1 MSETNS
7 KSNKSI
13 IPYGNGAWIYDKI
26 WSGDLPDGTI
36 TVKKNHIKPGL
47 FRDAITEYNNK
58 ATGFPITQV
67 FPYGGDI
74 EMYCRGSGESKTS
87 DACNKDSLLITFPG
101 SDLTK
106 NGVYKGDH
114 FVGLKSFKAYLGIPK
129 VEQNIVVIDGRVDNI
144 KEGEYDYLDYLNKL
158 DNDEAKLFADIISK
172 AICGNDKVDGVQFDV
187 EPFSFTG
194 EGGSVTGAGQK
205 YLYTQITK
213 NFAGWNGHADD
224 VTGINPD
231 PSTDPLG
238 CVSENHPNGRI
249 FSVFTFAKAVT
260 DEVKEV
266 FLRHGNGYIVDSLY
280 DLGKLPGGQLNSI
293 YNFTKYAAQEIKDIK
308 ATGVPYQFAIPLA
321 ASAHEFETKDVTPPI
336 GIGEGNQTK
345 DVTPPG
351 IGEGNQIEYVRAV
364 MNLIN
369 PTTLQ
374 AEDPNFKGINI
385 WSWNQKMFWH
395 GDEYTPASPPQ
406 NTLDFLNSFM
416 DGSTSHD
423 EL

>member
-1 MSETNS
+1 MTETNS

-47 FRDAITEYNNK
+47 FKDAITEYNNK
-58 ATGFPITQV
+58 ATGFPITEV

-87 DACNKDSLLITFPG
+87 DPCNKDGLLITFPG

-106 NGVYKGDH
+106 DGVYKGDH
-114 FVGLKSFKAYLGIPK
+114 FVGLKSFEAYLGIPK

-158 DNDEAKLFADIISK
+158 EKDDAVLFADIISK

-194 EGGSVTGAGQK
+194 EGGSVTGSGQK
-205 YLYTQITK
+205 YLYTQIAK
-213 NFAGWNGHADD
+213 NFAGWNGKSDD
-224 VTGINPD
+224 ASGVNPD

-266 FLRHGNGYIVDSLY
+266 FLRYGNGYIVDSLY
-280 DLGKLPGGQLNSI
+280 DLGPLPGGQLNSI
-293 YNFTKYAAQEIKDIK
+293 DDFKKYAAQEIKDIK
-308 ATGVPYQFAIPLA
+308 AIGVPYQFAIPLA

-336 GIGEGNQTK
+336 GIGEGNQ
-345 DVTPPG
+345 
-351 IGEGNQIEYVRAV
+351 IEYVKAV
-364 MNLIN
+364 MELIN
-369 PTTLQ
+369 PTTLK

-416 DGSTSHD
+416 GASPDHD